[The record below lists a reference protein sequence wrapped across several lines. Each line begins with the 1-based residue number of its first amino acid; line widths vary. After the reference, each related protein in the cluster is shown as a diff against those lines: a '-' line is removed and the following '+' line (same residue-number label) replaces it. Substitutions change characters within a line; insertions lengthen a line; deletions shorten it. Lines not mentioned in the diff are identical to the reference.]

1 MILLDIIN
9 EALLNNNRKG
19 IIKFLS
25 RPIISINKKEDN
37 YLNDFYKNYYESDFD
52 NFYSDI
58 SELIQKTEKRETE
71 QQLLSLSYKQL
82 KKLIYN

>member
-9 EALLNNNRKG
+9 EVLLNNNRKG

-25 RPIISINKKEDN
+25 RPIISLNKKEEK
-37 YLNDFYKNYYESDFD
+37 YLNDFYKNYYEADFD
-52 NFYSDI
+52 NFYSDV
-58 SELIQKTEKRETE
+58 SALVQKTGKRETE
-71 QQLLSLSYKQL
+71 KQLLLLSNQQL

>member
-37 YLNDFYKNYYESDFD
+37 YLNDFYNNYYEDDFD
-52 NFYSDI
+52 NFYSDVF
-58 SELIQKTEKRETE
+58 ELVQKTGKRETE
-71 QQLLSLSYKQL
+71 KQLIFLSNQQL

>member
-9 EALLNNNRKG
+9 EALLNNNRKN
-19 IIKFLS
+19 IMKFLS
-25 RPIISINKKEDN
+25 RPIISLNKKEDN

-52 NFYSDI
+52 NFYSDVF
-58 SELIQKTEKRETE
+58 ELVQKTEKRETE
-71 QQLLSLSYKQL
+71 KQLLFLLNKKL